1 MTLDFY
7 RMAERQLEGKKI
19 GEVDIFPDFQVVRS
33 KDLMVDGKA
42 FYAIWDEEK
51 GMWSTDE
58 YDVQRLIDKDIEEYV
73 PSIEPVTKIHRKYLG
88 NWSTNSWMAFRNY
101 VGHLSPNRHQ
111 LDENLT
117 FANSEVKKEDY
128 VSKRLPYALQEGDIS
143 AYDEL
148 MSVLYAPEERA
159 KLEWAIGSIM
169 AGDSKV
175 IQKYFVLYGDKGTG
189 KSTWLLLLQWLT
201 EGYFTTFDAKQLTS
215 SNNGFAASMFASN
228 PLVAIQHDGDLSRI
242 EDNTLLN
249 SIVSHE
255 VMTINEKYKASYDLA
270 PAAMLF
276 MGTNKPIK
284 ITDAKSGQI
293 RRLIDVKPTG
303 DKIPPRRYQTL
314 MQQIKFELGAIA
326 YHCLEVYRS
335 MGKDYYSGYIPED
348 MMLQTDVFFNFVE
361 WHWEDFKALD
371 GISLTRAYELYKVY
385 CKESNLEYQM
395 PRFKFREELKN
406 YFDNYQ
412 ETHVE
417 ADGTRARG
425 WYSGFNADK
434 FKSQKHIE
442 DEDARV
448 FSLVMD
454 ETTSLLDDILKD
466 QPAQYAVD
474 GTDEYLKFWDRSERI
489 DSRGR
494 KYIPSESRV
503 VSTTLADLD
512 TRREHYVK
520 VPENLIVIDFDI
532 TDEDGK
538 KSAERNL
545 EAASSWPSTNAEFSK
560 SESGI
565 HLHYW
570 YDGDVNELSRVYDDG
585 IEIKVFTGNA
595 SLRRKLSR
603 CNNVPIATLH
613 VGSLPLKEKVV
624 LDERQIASEKNLR
637 ELIERNLRKE
647 IHPGTK
653 SSVDFIHKILEDAY
667 LQGLEYDVT
676 DMKNRILAFA
686 NNSTNQ
692 PLAAIKVVNTM
703 KFASAVTEKKYSE
716 SFGPAADAPI
726 VFFDVEVFKNLFMV
740 CWKYEN
746 VDNVTT
752 MINPTPE
759 EIGQLIKF
767 RLIGYNN
774 RRYDNHILYARYLGY
789 SNERLYKLSQKI
801 VNGEPNSMFGEA
813 YDLSYTDIFDFANV
827 KMSLKKWQIE
837 LGIPHKEL
845 GLPWDEPVDEK
856 MWPEVQKYCEND
868 VRSTEA
874 VFHARKEDWIAR
886 QILSDISGLSTNAS
900 TQQHTARIVFGD
912 NRRPQEEFIY
922 TDLSKEF
929 KGYSFEGGKSMYRG
943 ELVGEGGY
951 VYAEPGMYENVVL
964 LDVASMHPTS
974 IEQLDLFGPYTK
986 NFSDLKRARIA
997 IKRKD
1002 WETAGAAFGGRLAKF
1017 LEDTDGADALAY
1029 ALKIVINI
1037 VYGLTAARFDNSF
1050 RDIRNIDNIVAK
1062 RGALFMV
1069 NCKYMVQELGYQVI
1083 HIKTDSIKIVVP
1095 KGEDPKTII
1104 EAVMEYGDEYGYE
1117 FEHEAT
1123 YEKICLVNDAV
1134 FIGKKTDG
1142 RKPAEW
1148 SATGAQFQHPYV
1160 FKTLFTHEK
1169 IEFKDK
1175 CETKSVTTSLW
1186 LDFSKPEPAD
1196 LSTLVDPTKKDIL
1209 ALERAATN
1217 AFKERISAMNDNKKF
1232 VGKSGVFCPIQPE
1245 WGGGILQREKDGK
1258 FYAATGSSGYEWLE
1272 AERVQELK
1280 LEEHIDM
1287 RFFDNLVNEA
1297 VEDISQFG
1305 DFEAFVS

>member
-1 MTLDFY
+1 MGLDFF
-7 RMAERQLEGKKI
+7 RIAERQLEGKKI
-19 GEVDIFPDFQVVRS
+19 GEVDVFPDFQVTRS

-42 FYAIWDEEK
+42 FNAIWDEEK

-58 YDVQRLIDKDIEEYV
+58 YDVQRLIDKELDAYTPQAEHV
-73 PSIEPVTKIHRKYLG
+73 AKLHRKYLG

-101 VGHLSPNRHQ
+101 VGHLSSNRHQ

-117 FANSEVKKEDY
+117 FANSEVKKKDY

-148 MSVLYAPEERA
+148 MTTLYSPDERA

-169 AGDSKV
+169 AGDSKA
-175 IQKYFVLYGDKGTG
+175 IQKYIVLYGAPGTG
-189 KSTWLLLLQWLT
+189 KSTWLLILQMLT
-201 EGYFTTFDAKQLTS
+201 DGYFVTFDAKQLTS
-215 SNNGFAASMFASN
+215 NNNGFAAAMFATN

-255 VMTINEKYKASYDLA
+255 IMTINEKYKASYDMS
-270 PAAMLF
+270 PGAMLF
-276 MGTNKPIK
+276 MGTNKAVK
-284 ITDAKSGQI
+284 ITDAKSGQT
-293 RRLIDVKPTG
+293 RRMIDVKPTG
-303 DKIPPRRYQTL
+303 NKIAPRRYQTI
-314 MQQIKFELGAIA
+314 MQQIKFELGALA
-326 YHCLEVYRS
+326 AHCLETYRT

-361 WHWEDFKALD
+361 WHWDDFKAVE
-371 GISLTRAYELYKVY
+371 GISLTRAYDLYKEY
-385 CKESNLEYQM
+385 CKDSNLEYQM

-406 YFDNYQ
+406 YFNDFQ
-412 ETHVE
+412 ESHME
-417 ADGTRARG
+417 ADGSRVRG

-434 FKSQKHIE
+434 FKSQKHVE
-442 DEDARV
+442 DDAKV

-454 ETTSLLDDILKD
+454 ETESLLDDILAK
-466 QPAQYAVD
+466 QPAQYAVE
-474 GTDEYLKFWDRSERI
+474 GTDEYLKFWDRAERI
-489 DSRGR
+489 DSKGR
-494 KYIPSESRV
+494 KYIPAESRV
-503 VSTTLADLD
+503 VATTVADLD
-512 TRREHYVK
+512 TKREHYVK
-520 VPENLIVIDFDI
+520 VPEKLITIDFDL
-532 TDEDGK
+532 TNAEGD

-545 EAASSWPSTNAEFSK
+545 EAASSWPATYAEFSK

-565 HLHYW
+565 HLEYW
-570 YDGDVNELSRVYDDG
+570 YDGDPSELSRVYDDG
-585 IEIKVFTGNA
+585 IEVKVFTGNA

-603 CNNVPIATLH
+603 CNNVPIATLS
-613 VGSLPLKEKVV
+613 VGSLPLKEKKV
-624 LDERQIASEKNLR
+624 LDEKQIASEKNLR
-637 ELIERNLRKE
+637 EMIERNLRKE

-653 SSVDFIHKILEDAY
+653 SSVDFIHKVLEDAY
-667 LQGLEYDVT
+667 ASGLAYDVT
-676 DMKNRILAFA
+676 DMRNRILAFA

-692 PLAAIKVVNTM
+692 PLAAIKVVGTM
-703 KFASAVTEKKYSE
+703 RFASEVTDKKHE
-716 SFGPAADAPI
+716 EVVADVEDAPL
-726 VFFDVEVFKNLFMV
+726 VFFDVEVFPNLFMV

-752 MINPTPE
+752 MINPTPK
-759 EIGQLIKF
+759 EIEQFMKF
-767 RLIGYNN
+767 RLIGFNN
-774 RRYDNHILYARYLGY
+774 RRYDNHIIYARYLGY
-789 SNERLYKLSQKI
+789 DNERLYKLSKKLI
-801 VNGEPNSMFGEA
+801 GSVPNAMFGEA

-827 KMSLKKWQIE
+827 KMSLKKWEIE
-837 LGIPHKEL
+837 LDIPHKEL
-845 GLPWDEPVDEK
+845 SLPWDEPVDPK
-856 MWPEVQKYCEND
+856 LWPEVGKYCEND
-868 VRSTEA
+868 VRATEA

-886 QILSDISGLSTNAS
+886 QILSDLSGLSTNAS

-929 KGYSFEGGKSMYRG
+929 KGYSFEGGKSTYRG
-943 ELVGEGGY
+943 EVVGEGGY

-1002 WETAGAAFGGRLAKF
+1002 WETAGAAFNGRLSKYI
-1017 LEDTDGADALAY
+1017 EDKDGADALAY

-1050 RDIRNIDNIVAK
+1050 RDPRNLDNIVAK

-1069 NCKYMVQELGYQVI
+1069 NCKHLVQELGYQVI

-1095 KGEDPKTII
+1095 KGQDPKTII
-1104 EAVMEYGDEYGYE
+1104 DAVMEYGDMFGYE

-1134 FIGKKTDG
+1134 FVGKKTDG
-1142 RKPAEW
+1142 RTPAEW
-1148 SATGAQFQHPYV
+1148 THTGAQFQHPYV
-1160 FKTLFTHEK
+1160 FKTLFTHEP
-1169 IEFKDK
+1169 ITFRDK
-1175 CETKSVTTSLW
+1175 CETKSVTTALW
-1186 LDFSKPEPAD
+1186 LDFTKPDAELD
-1196 LSTLVDPTKKDIL
+1196 TKEQLKK
-1209 ALERAATN
+1209 
-1217 AFKERISAMNDNKKF
+1217 FKEDISIMNDNKRF
-1232 VGKSGVFCPIQPE
+1232 VGKSGIFCPIEPE
-1245 WGGGILQREKDGK
+1245 EGGGILQREKEEK
-1258 FYAATGSSGYEWLE
+1258 FHAAAGSSGFDWLE
-1272 AERVQELK
+1272 AEMVEALK
-1280 LEEHIDM
+1280 LEAKIDM
-1287 RFFDNLVNEA
+1287 RFFDDLVNEA
-1297 VEDISQFG
+1297 VEDISKFG

>member
-7 RMAERQLEGKKI
+7 RLSERQLEGKKT
-19 GEVDIFPDFQVVRS
+19 GEVEIFPDFKIVRS
-33 KDLMVDGKA
+33 EDLMVDGKA
-42 FYAIWDEEK
+42 FTAIWDEEK

-58 YDVQRLIDKDIEEYV
+58 YDVQRLIDKEIDEYK
-73 PSIEPVTKIHRKYLG
+73 PQAENIAKLHKKYLG

-101 VGHLSPNRHQ
+101 VGHLSSNRHQ

-117 FANSEVKKEDY
+117 FANSEVKKKDY

-148 MSVLYAPEERA
+148 MTTLYSPEERA
-159 KLEWAIGSIM
+159 KLEWAIGAIM
-169 AGDSKV
+169 AGDSKT
-175 IQKYFVLYGDKGTG
+175 IQKYIVLYGGPGTG
-189 KSTWLLLLQWLT
+189 KSTWLLILQMLT
-201 EGYFTTFDAKQLTS
+201 EGYFVTFDAKQLTS
-215 SNNGFAASMFASN
+215 SNNGFAAAMFASN

-255 VMTINEKYKASYDLA
+255 VMTINEKYKASYDMS

-276 MGTNKPIK
+276 MGTNKAVK
-284 ITDAKSGQI
+284 ITDAKSGQT
-293 RRLIDVKPTG
+293 RRMIDVKPTG
-303 DKIPPRRYQTL
+303 NKIAPRRYQIL

-326 YHCLEVYRS
+326 AHCLETYRS

-361 WHWEDFKALD
+361 WHWDDFKALE
-371 GISLTRAYELYKVY
+371 GISLTRAYDLYKEY
-385 CKESNLEYQM
+385 CKDSNLEYQM

-406 YFDNYQ
+406 YFNDFQ
-412 ETHVE
+412 ESHVE
-417 ADGTRARG
+417 ADGSRVRG

-434 FKSQKHIE
+434 FKSQKHVE
-442 DEDARV
+442 DDAKV

-454 ETTSLLDDILKD
+454 ETESLLDDILAKY
-466 QPAQYAVD
+466 PAQYAVE

-494 KYIPSESRV
+494 KYIPAESRV
-503 VSTTLADLD
+503 VSTTLADID
-512 TRREHYVK
+512 THREHYVK
-520 VPENLIVIDFDI
+520 VPENHIVIDFDLK
-532 TDEDGK
+532 DADGN

-545 EAASSWPSTNAEFSK
+545 EAASRWPSTYAEFSK
-560 SESGI
+560 SGAGI

-570 YDGDVNELSRVYDDG
+570 YDGEVSDLSRVYDDG
-585 IEIKVFTGNA
+585 IEIKVFTGNS
-595 SLRRKLSR
+595 SLRRMLR
-603 CNNVPIATLH
+603 TCNNVPVATIS
-613 VGSLPLKEKVV
+613 GGLPLKEKKV
-624 LDERQIASEKNLR
+624 LDEKQIASEKNLR
-637 ELIERNLRKE
+637 EMIERNLRKE

-667 LQGLEYDVT
+667 SSGLVYDVT
-676 DMKNRILAFA
+676 DMRNRILAFA

-692 PLAAIKVVNTM
+692 PLAAIKVVSTM
-703 KFASAVTEKKYSE
+703 RFASEVTDKKYE
-716 SFGPAADAPI
+716 EVAADAKDAPL
-726 VFFDVEVFKNLFMV
+726 VFFDVEVFPNLFMI

-752 MINPTPE
+752 MINPTPKDIE
-759 EIGQLIKF
+759 QFMKF
-767 RLIGYNN
+767 RLIGFNN
-774 RRYDNHILYARYLGY
+774 RRYDNHIIYARYLGY
-789 SNERLYKLSQKI
+789 DNDRLYKLSQKLI
-801 VNGEPNSMFGEA
+801 NSVPNAMFGEA
-813 YDLSYTDIFDFANV
+813 YDLSYTDIYDFANI
-827 KMSLKKWQIE
+827 KMSLKKWEIE

-845 GLPWDEPVDEK
+845 GLPWDQPVDPK
-856 MWPEVQKYCEND
+856 LWLEVQKYCEND
-868 VRSTEA
+868 VRATEA

-912 NRRPQEEFIY
+912 NRRPQEDFIY

-929 KGYSFEGGKSMYRG
+929 KGYTFEAGKSFYRG

-964 LDVASMHPTS
+964 LDIASMHPTS

-1002 WETAGAAFGGRLAKF
+1002 FETAGAMFGGRLEKF
-1017 LEDTDGADALAY
+1017 ITDTDGADALAY

-1050 RDIRNIDNIVAK
+1050 RDPRNIDNIVAK

-1069 NCKYMVQELGYQVI
+1069 NCKHLVQELGYQVI

-1095 KGEDPKTII
+1095 KGENPKTII
-1104 EAVMEYGDEYGYE
+1104 DAVMEYGDQYGYE

-1134 FIGKKTDG
+1134 FVGKKTDG
-1142 RKPAEW
+1142 RTPSEW
-1148 SATGAQFQHPYV
+1148 THTGAQFQNPYV
-1160 FKTLFTHEK
+1160 FKTLFTHEP
-1169 IEFKDK
+1169 ITFRDR
-1175 CETKSVTTSLW
+1175 CETKSVTTALW
-1186 LDFSKPEPAD
+1186 LDFTNEEQFGELPAR
-1196 LSTLVDPTKKDIL
+1196 
-1209 ALERAATN
+1209 ERDK
-1217 AFKERISAMNDNKKF
+1217 AFKEATSVMNDNKRF
-1232 VGKSGVFCPIQPE
+1232 VGKSGIFCPME
-1245 WGGGILQREKDGK
+1245 REGGLLQREKDGK
-1258 FYAATGSSGYEWLE
+1258 FFAATGSTGYKWLE
-1272 AERVQELK
+1272 AEMVESLK
-1280 LEEHIDM
+1280 LEDQIDM
-1287 RFFDNLVNEA
+1287 RYFDGLVNEA
-1297 VEDISQFG
+1297 VEDISKFG